1 MITGIKSHP
10 GRPPLVED
18 EEVVNL
24 SFRCPA
30 SIADAI
36 QAAATEVGC
45 NKSEFIRLVLARET
59 RRREPERRVARAASI

>member
-36 QAAATEVGC
+36 QAAATELGC

-59 RRREPERRVARAASI
+59 RRREPERRVVRAASV

>member
-1 MITGIKSHP
+1 MVTGIKSHP

-59 RRREPERRVARAASI
+59 RRREPERRAVRAASI

>member
-36 QAAATEVGC
+36 QAAASEVGC

-59 RRREPERRVARAASI
+59 RRRAPERAAAL

>member
-59 RRREPERRVARAASI
+59 RRREPERRSARAAAL